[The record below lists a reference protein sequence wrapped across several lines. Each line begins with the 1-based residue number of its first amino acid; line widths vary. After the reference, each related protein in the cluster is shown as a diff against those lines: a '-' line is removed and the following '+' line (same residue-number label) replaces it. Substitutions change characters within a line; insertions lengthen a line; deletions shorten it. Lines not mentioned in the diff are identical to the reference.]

1 QHANAASQRGD
12 TAQARAI
19 QLAFYKKWG
28 IEPPDQGISPAEI
41 EAKCGKVPV
50 PPQSLVMRDRLQAR
64 IDTLRVQQRDAASA
78 AQEKARDT
86 SGMPNDEFFTMSERL
101 ERWYAIAVK
110 GEKGGAARFW
120 TDDEGALFEARRAR
134 IKRIFEQQRRG

>member
-1 QHANAASQRGD
+1 
-12 TAQARAI
+12 
-19 QLAFYKKWG
+19 
-28 IEPPDQGISPAEI
+28 
-41 EAKCGKVPV
+41 
-50 PPQSLVMRDRLQAR
+50 MRDKLQAR

-110 GEKGGAARFW
+110 GEKGGAARSW

-134 IKRIFEQQRRG
+134 IKRVFEQQRRG